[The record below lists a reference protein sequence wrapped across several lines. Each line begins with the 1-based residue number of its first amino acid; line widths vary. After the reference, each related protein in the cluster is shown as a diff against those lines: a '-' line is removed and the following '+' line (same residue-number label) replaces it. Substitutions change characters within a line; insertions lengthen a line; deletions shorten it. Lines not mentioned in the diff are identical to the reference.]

1 MAIRTASPAA
11 SLLELPFD
19 LDADLDVEVDESD
32 DVAVESADDVI
43 VDEKLADEALEDLE
57 DEIEELDDDRELEDF
72 DLVELV
78 ADLDIYNLTAA
89 MEGLEVIRAPY
100 IRAARRAGKKS
111 AAAEYYNAVNAP
123 LFERR
128 LALQA
133 AMEVL
138 GQVVEAD
145 RDINQRVGF
154 RRAAREME
162 ALTDLIVRF
171 NYGMTRSYVKKFT
184 SNTSRDDSD
193 DFQGAATV
201 GLMRAISTFD
211 PKKGRFG
218 SWAFKPIQREV
229 LRAVRDSDYPN
240 LNPGDFERRPDILR
254 AYQSLAGE
262 NGEYNPTFEEVAA
275 ACAVK
280 VTREQV
286 ARVLDAPHLESL
298 HAHVGDEG
306 DTELGD
312 LIADDAD
319 SVEDSV
325 IGGLGVAAL
334 MDHGLTALDARE
346 HFVLVRRYGLDGEPG
361 QCLSS
366 IGKQLKLSREAVRQ
380 IEAKALSKMLHPV
393 VLRKLVRQGRR

>member
-1 MAIRTASPAA
+1 MAISTASPAA

-19 LDADLDVEVDESD
+19 IDLDTEVDESGD
-32 DVAVESADDVI
+32 DVSAELTVDV
-43 VDEKLADEALEDLE
+43 VDEKLADEALEALE
-57 DEIEELDDDRELEDF
+57 DELEELDDDRDLEDF

-89 MEGLEVIRAPY
+89 MDGLEVIRAPY

-111 AAAEYYNAVNAP
+111 PAAEYYNAVNAP

-133 AMEVL
+133 DLDGLGEVA
-138 GQVVEAD
+138 EAD
-145 RDINQRVGF
+145 RDINQRVGY